1 MKSIR
6 LFTVIV
12 MMTICGTM
20 FAQTNNY
27 LNASFT
33 NAAIKMNA
41 MGLSLKQN
49 LYGVTVGVAQE
60 RALPISLPISYEY
73 GANLL
78 AAFGDDMTLVSA
90 IVPVNLMYT
99 IDIDKIQLIP
109 FAGLNLTA
117 HIIGQTKDEDGTY
130 NWFKGG
136 DEDIEVSFNR
146 FQLGA
151 QFGAKAKYEKYI
163 FGISY
168 QPSITKLCD
177 YWNLSLLNVSV
188 GILF

>member
-1 MKSIR
+1 MKSIK
-6 LFTVIV
+6 LFAVIA

-27 LNASFT
+27 LRASFT
-33 NAAIKMNA
+33 NAMIKTST

-49 LYGVTVGVAQE
+49 LNGVSVGVAQE
-60 RALPISLPISYEY
+60 RSLPISLPISYEY
-73 GANLL
+73 GVDFM

-99 IDIDKIQLIP
+99 INIDKIKLVP

-117 HIIGQTKDEDGTY
+117 HIIGQTKFEGETF
-130 NWFKGG
+130 NWFKGD
-136 DEDIEVSFNR
+136 DEEGAYNR

-151 QFGAKAKYEKYI
+151 QFGAKAIYEKYV
-163 FGISY
+163 FSISY
-168 QPSITKLCD
+168 QPSITKLTD
-177 YWNLSLLNVSV
+177 YTNLNLLNVSV

>member
-6 LFTVIV
+6 LFAVIT
-12 MMTICGTM
+12 MMTICGTV

-27 LNASFT
+27 LKASFT
-33 NAAIKMNA
+33 NAAINI
-41 MGLSLKQN
+41 GGFKQN

-60 RALPISLPISYEY
+60 RALPVSLPISYEY
-73 GANLL
+73 GADLM
-78 AAFGDDMTLVSA
+78 AAFGNGMTLVSA

-117 HIIGQTKDEDGTY
+117 HIIGQTKVEGETF
-130 NWFKGG
+130 NWFKG
-136 DEDIEVSFNR
+136 DEEEGAFNR

-168 QPSITKLCD
+168 QPSITQLTD
-177 YWNLSLLNVSV
+177 YTNLNILNISV

>member
-6 LFTVIV
+6 LFAVIT

-27 LNASFT
+27 LKASFT
-33 NAAIKMNA
+33 NAAIKVNA
-41 MGLSLKQN
+41 MGVTPKVN
-49 LYGVTVGVAQE
+49 LNGVTVGVAQE
-60 RALPISLPISYEY
+60 RALPVSLPLSYEY
-73 GANLL
+73 GADLM
-78 AAFGDDMTLVSA
+78 AVFGNDMTLVSA

-117 HIIGQTKDEDGTY
+117 HIIGQTKDGGETL
-130 NWFKGG
+130 NWFKDDDGEG
-136 DEDIEVSFNR
+136 AFKR

-151 QFGAKAKYEKYI
+151 QFGAKAVYEKYI

-168 QPSITKLCD
+168 QPSITKLAD
-177 YWNLSLLNVSV
+177 YTNLNILKVSV

>member
-6 LFTVIV
+6 LFVVIA

-27 LNASFT
+27 LKASFT
-33 NAAIKMNA
+33 NAAIKVSA
-41 MGLSLKQN
+41 MGLTPKVN
-49 LYGVTVGVAQE
+49 LNGVTVGVAQE
-60 RALPISLPISYEY
+60 RSLPVSLPLSYEY
-73 GANLL
+73 GADLM
-78 AAFGDDMTLVSA
+78 AVFGDANTLISA

-99 IDIDKIQLIP
+99 IDIDQIQLLP
-109 FAGLNLTA
+109 FVGLNLTA
-117 HIIGQTKDEDGTY
+117 HIIGQTKDEGETY
-130 NWFKGG
+130 NWFKE
-136 DEDIEVSFNR
+136 DELGSSFNR

-177 YWNLSLLNVSV
+177 YTNLNILNVSV

>member
-6 LFTVIV
+6 LFAVIA

-20 FAQTNNY
+20 FAQTDNY
-27 LNASFT
+27 LRASFT
-33 NAAIKMNA
+33 NATVKLDA
-41 MGLSLKQN
+41 MGLSFKKN
-49 LYGVTVGVAQE
+49 LNGVSVGVAQE
-60 RALPISLPISYEY
+60 RALPVSLPLSYEY
-73 GANLL
+73 GADLM
-78 AAFGDDMTLVSA
+78 AVFGDGSTLISA

-99 IDIDKIQLIP
+99 IDLDQIQLIP

-117 HIIGQTKDEDGTY
+117 HIIGQTKEYGEID
-130 NWFKGG
+130 NWFKG
-136 DEDIEVSFNR
+136 DEEGGAFNR

-168 QPSITKLCD
+168 QPSITKLAD
-177 YWNLSLLNVSV
+177 YTNFNILKVSV
-188 GILF
+188 GVLF

>member
-6 LFTVIV
+6 LFAVIA

-27 LNASFT
+27 LKASFT
-33 NAAIKMNA
+33 NATVKLDA
-41 MGLSLKQN
+41 MGLSLKKN
-49 LYGVTVGVAQE
+49 LNGVSVGVAQE
-60 RALPISLPISYEY
+60 RALPVNLPLSYEY
-73 GANLL
+73 GADLM
-78 AAFGDDMTLVSA
+78 AVFGDGSTLISA

-99 IDIDKIQLIP
+99 IDLDQIQLIP

-117 HIIGQTKDEDGTY
+117 HIIGQTKDEVETF
-130 NWFKGG
+130 NWFKG
-136 DEDIEVSFNR
+136 DEEEGAYNR

-168 QPSITKLCD
+168 QPSITKLAD
-177 YWNLSLLNVSV
+177 YTNLNMLSVSV

>member
-6 LFTVIV
+6 LFAVIA

-27 LNASFT
+27 LRASFT
-33 NAAIKMNA
+33 NAAIKASA

-49 LYGVTVGVAQE
+49 LYGVSVGAAQE
-60 RALPISLPISYEY
+60 RTLPISLPVSYEY
-73 GANLL
+73 GVDFM
-78 AAFGDDMTLVSA
+78 AAFGDDMILVSA

-99 IDIDKIQLIP
+99 INIDKIKLVP

-117 HIIGQTKDEDGTY
+117 HIIGQTKFEGETF
-130 NWFKGG
+130 NWFKGD
-136 DEDIEVSFNR
+136 DEEGAYNR

-151 QFGAKAKYEKYI
+151 QFGAKAIYEKYV
-163 FGISY
+163 FSISY
-168 QPSITKLCD
+168 QPSITKLTN
-177 YWNLSLLNVSV
+177 YTNLNLLNVSV